1 MAEQLRNRGE
11 KMRQDKTGGK
21 YIREKGAP
29 NYYMYFNALT
39 ATRVQ
44 QQYAEKMLE
53 YGLGI
58 APFSPEEGVEI
69 KQG

>member
-1 MAEQLRNRGE
+1 MAEKLRERGE
-11 KMRQDKTGGK
+11 RMRQEKTGGK

-44 QQYAEKMLE
+44 QQYADKMRE
-53 YGLGI
+53 YGLTI
-58 APFSPEEGVEI
+58 APFAPEEGVEI